1 MQPTTRCKEY
11 RLGQK
16 GRLRSYVCRNCGE
29 RFSQVLLR
37 ALPKKARLC
46 TKCLKI
52 PGLNAQYHEAFEKR
66 DRREAK

>member
-1 MQPTTRCKEY
+1 MQNYSQCKEKIKG
-11 RLGQK
+11 RV
-16 GRLRSYVCRNCGE
+16 GRLRTYICINCGE

-37 ALPKKARLC
+37 TLPKKARLC